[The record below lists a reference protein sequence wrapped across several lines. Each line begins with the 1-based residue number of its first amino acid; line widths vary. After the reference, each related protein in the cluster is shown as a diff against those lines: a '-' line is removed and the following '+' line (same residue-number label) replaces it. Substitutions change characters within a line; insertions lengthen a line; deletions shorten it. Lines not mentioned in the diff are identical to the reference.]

1 MFGDKD
7 NENMN
12 FDSIPSVSFNTD
24 GQPVGGFG
32 MPGSFAEGQGP
43 QSNGQFIPPMGMGV
57 DDHGSNNSMDLGIG
71 NMPINTMNNNT
82 MNNNTNNTTVVEP
95 VNSGAKGDFNM
106 FKCNSCNSTFGVS
119 NGGVV
124 DQCIICGE
132 HELVN
137 TNYSGGR
144 IDGFIPFSISKNKAM
159 DAYKSKVLLNPVI
172 PFCFKTSNTIK
183 SIKKVYIPGYLYN
196 TITSGDV
203 NFLGADQTSNGKTK
217 FDVVFNDT
225 VEHNNLFYKS
235 SSKINEKVFNAVG
248 NYNFNNVTMF
258 DPNNVGQCYC
268 LDCDLNQNDINAKVE
283 DNCKKHVIAM
293 TKKKVNH
300 QMKKVVGNSLVTQ
313 INNVQNVLVPVY
325 LLNVRYGGKDYM
337 YVMNGETGES
347 SLDVT
352 NGILEMIIFGLI
364 VGLIVFGI
372 AVGISTLF

>member
-12 FDSIPSVSFNTD
+12 FDSIPDISFNNN

-32 MPGSFAEGQGP
+32 MPGSFSEGQGP

-57 DDHGSNNSMDLGIG
+57 DDHSSSNNNDMNIG
-71 NMPINTMNNNT
+71 MNSAPFNNAPLTNTT
-82 MNNNTNNTTVVEP
+82 PTTTVVEP

-124 DQCIICGE
+124 EQCIICGE
-132 HELVN
+132 HEVIN
-137 TNYSGGR
+137 ANFNGNR
-144 IDGFIPFSISKNKAM
+144 IDGFIPFSVSKNKAIE
-159 DAYKSKVLLNPVI
+159 AYKSKVMLNPVI
-172 PFCFKTSNTIK
+172 PFCFKSSNTIN
-183 SIKKVYIPGYLYN
+183 SIKKVYIPGFLYN

-203 NFLGADQTSNGKTK
+203 NVLGADQTPNGKAK

-235 SSKINEKVFNAVG
+235 SSKINERVFNAVS
-248 NYNFNNVTMF
+248 NFNFNNVTTF
-258 DPNNVGQCYC
+258 NPNNIGQCYC
-268 LDCDLNQNDINAKVE
+268 LDSDLNQGDINAKVE

-293 TKKKVNH
+293 TRKKVNH
-300 QMKKVVGNSLVTQ
+300 QMRKVVGNSLVTQ
-313 INNVQNVLVPVY
+313 INSVQNVLVPVY